1 MLRCSLSRRLSLHMR
16 RLSVSRN
23 YSRFSNTES
32 LAQYPFVVKFLAP
45 QDCPRISTG
54 THPTAIVDF
63 ASVGAA

>member
-1 MLRCSLSRRLSLHMR
+1 MLRCSLSRRLKSCMR

-23 YSRFSNTES
+23 YSLLSNAES
-32 LAQYPFVVKFLAP
+32 IAQHPFVVKFLAP
-45 QDCPRISTG
+45 KDCPRISTG